1 MEKLIEQFDTR
12 AASGQVVRLYVYQQI
27 IDAGTFQNPNAT
39 IPGLKRIETE
49 DGDGVNYVDPQT
61 YLRVATGETLKR
73 V

>member
-1 MEKLIEQFDTR
+1 MEELIEQFDTR
-12 AASGQVVRLYVYQQI
+12 APSGNLVRLYVYQEM

-39 IPGLKRIETE
+39 IPGLKRVETE
-49 DGDGVNYVDPQT
+49 DGDGVNYVDAQT